1 MTKSLDL
8 KIEGMTCGHC
18 AMSVTKE
25 LQKVAGA
32 QDIQVDPKAGTAHL
46 ATAESVTEEAL
57 AAAVAEAGYTLTSV
71 SSSNG

>member
-1 MTKSLDL
+1 
-8 KIEGMTCGHC
+8 
-18 AMSVTKE
+18 MSVTKE